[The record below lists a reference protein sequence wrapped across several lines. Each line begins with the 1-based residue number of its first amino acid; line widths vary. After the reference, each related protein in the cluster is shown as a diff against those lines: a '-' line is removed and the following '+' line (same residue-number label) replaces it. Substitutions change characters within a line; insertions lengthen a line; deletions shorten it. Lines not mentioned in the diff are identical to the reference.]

1 MREEHLTP
9 DDFMAADFVNTTFDG
24 YRPELNQEAG
34 DMILPN
40 DHKNA
45 KGQRNAVRDRRFRW
59 PDAKVPYIIT
69 GKYSPDDRAV
79 IARGMKEFHENSCI
93 KFIPRTTEEAYID
106 IVDTGDG
113 CKSWVGRMGTKQLVW
128 LPTNLYCVNIGMKD
142 RCW

>member
-9 DDFMAADFVNTTFDG
+9 DDFMAADFVNKTFDG